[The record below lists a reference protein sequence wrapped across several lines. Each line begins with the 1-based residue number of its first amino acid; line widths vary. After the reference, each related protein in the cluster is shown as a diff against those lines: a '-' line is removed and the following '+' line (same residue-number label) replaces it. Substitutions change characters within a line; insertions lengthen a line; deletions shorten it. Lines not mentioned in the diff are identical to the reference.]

1 MKLRTT
7 LLVLGIVLLCAGLM
21 SGQAIFTDFTGSATG
36 SKFLDFGTWSCP
48 GGEPA
53 GPFPPN
59 PPCSPGSRV
68 HFRGVVLQNGITT
81 TDSRMTGTMQYVFNG
96 NTDGWTQ
103 GPPVG
108 PGTGPVWGPFH
119 MNVSAGGV
127 WEGIY
132 TGYRQVTPSGVLT
145 TLDFVGEGSGG
156 IVDGLKVKF
165 EVRAPHNAP
174 STIAGRILQRGK
186 DK

>member
-1 MKLRTT
+1 MKLLSC
-7 LLVLGIVLLCAGLM
+7 LLVLGIVLLSAGLM
-21 SGQAIFTDFTGSATG
+21 SGQAIFTDFTGTSTG
-36 SKFLDFGTWSCP
+36 SKFLNFGTWSCP

-68 HFRGVVLQNGITT
+68 HFRDVVLQNSTAT
-81 TDSRMTGTMQYVFNG
+81 TDPRMTGTLQFVFNG

-108 PGTGPVWGPFH
+108 PGTGPAWGTFH
-119 MNVSAGGV
+119 MDVTGGGV
-127 WEGIY
+127 WEGTY
-132 TGYRQVTPSGVLT
+132 TGFRQVTPSGVLT
-145 TLDFVGEGSGG
+145 TLHFVGEGSSGN
-156 IVDGLKVKF
+156 VDGLKVWF

-174 STIAGRILQRGK
+174 STIAGRILQPGRNK
-186 DK
+186 